1 MSTVTTFVRAL
12 SVAAALATASAAQCQ
27 FSSLSSQ
34 STGAFCNLPSTGCCA
49 IVSFPTQLHPA
60 LNGSAC
66 TVEFTVQAIEG
77 CCGMAVPF
85 RFLAIGM
92 TPAVIPLPEFGP
104 TCNLW
109 LVPDQFFV
117 MTTATISIAIPPTLP
132 PLTFQAQGAALVI
145 DPFGPVNPVMAIS
158 GGLAI
163 SLQ

>member
-1 MSTVTTFVRAL
+1 MSTTYVRAL
-12 SVAAALATASAAQCQ
+12 LAAALSLATAATAQCQ

-34 STGAFCNLPSTGCCA
+34 SAGAFCNIPSTGCCA
-49 IVSFPTQLHPA
+49 IASSPTQLQPA
-60 LNGSAC
+60 LNVTAC
-66 TVEFTVQAIEG
+66 TVEFTVRQIEG

-104 TCNLW
+104 TCTLW

-117 MTTATISIAIPPTLP
+117 MTTATISIPIPPTLP

-158 GGLAI
+158 GALAI